1 LWALGSKTYN
11 YQTDFRFYDP
21 QRAQWGD
28 IDLLGQFASAYDF
41 VGGNPL
47 SFIDPTGLLGVFV
60 GETIVR
66 GAGAGLA
73 KGLARTAANIGAN
86 LLVKQITPAGSTRVD
101 KPILPSQIK
110 PSKPQATPQPQLS
123 ASKPRSTFQLD
134 MKALSG
140 NMEYWQNYGGGGI
153 LHTLASPVTNIIA
166 SHYEA
171 RLHDGMYGRSYW
183 RGVGIRAKGTSKAW
197 TVLGAVQSGAALFGG
212 AAVKGGT
219 GTLFHYTS
227 ETGYKAIMETGELLP
242 SIGVKNARYGAG
254 QYLTDIAPG
263 QFTMGQT
270 SRRLFGVPW
279 NRNRL
284 TYFIELDV
292 TGLNTIKNA
301 PFNYVIPGTGNLPL
315 GGRIVNGGASI
326 FK

>member
-1 LWALGSKTYN
+1 
-11 YQTDFRFYDP
+11 
-21 QRAQWGD
+21 
-28 IDLLGQFASAYDF
+28 

-153 LHTLASPVTNIIA
+153 LHTLASPVTDIIA

-171 RLHDGMYGRSYW
+171 RLHDGMYGRCYW
-183 RGVGIRAKGTSKAW
+183 RGVGIRAKGTSRAW
-197 TVLGAVQSGAALFGG
+197 TVISAASMIRTGVLNTTKVVAQTESKVFLVTKEGVVLPKGA
-212 AAVKGGT
+212 KIP
-219 GTLFHYTS
+219 S
-227 ETGYKAIMETGELLP
+227 EFIENPFRSSNYGIMENEKFVEKLRIDPATP
-242 SIGVKNARYGAG
+242 AG
-254 QYLTDIAPG
+254 MKGPNFSHYHLNGSAKHLTENW
-263 QFTMGQT
+263 
-270 SRRLFGVPW
+270 PW
-279 NRNRL
+279 W
-284 TYFIELDV
+284 
-292 TGLNTIKNA
+292 
-301 PFNYVIPGTGNLPL
+301 
-315 GGRIVNGGASI
+315 
-326 FK
+326 